1 MRGGNPRGR
10 SAELDTTSLRAE
22 AAAVRTPQSLPAEY
36 SHEGW
41 LVTQTDFNLFLRLT
55 QVIKRLQK
63 PVEQCFLYRGQ
74 TQTTACLSVSE
85 KVCFCDRDTFTA
97 CVM

>member
-1 MRGGNPRGR
+1 MSGHH
-10 SAELDTTSLRAE
+10 
-22 AAAVRTPQSLPAEY
+22 

-41 LVTQTDFNLFLRLT
+41 TQTDFNLFLRLT

-63 PVEQCFLYRGQ
+63 PVEQCFLYSGQ

-85 KVCFCDRDTFTA
+85 NVF
-97 CVM
+97 V